1 MKTTKTNAMRL
12 LDSAGVAYETSSYPT
27 DGDIGALH
35 TAEVL
40 GISAELIYKT
50 LVLEDGQGGHYVA
63 VVPADAELDLKK
75 TAAHFGVKHV
85 QLINGRTLREV
96 TGYIRGG
103 CSPLGMKKLF
113 PTVIEETAVL
123 HDKFYVSAGLRG
135 QQIVVNPQDLAQ
147 VVSASFADIV
157 Q

>member
-1 MKTTKTNAMRL
+1 M
-12 LDSAGVAYETSSYPT
+12 
-27 DGDIGALH
+27 
-35 TAEVL
+35 
-40 GISAELIYKT
+40 
-50 LVLEDGQGGHYVA
+50 
-63 VVPADAELDLKK
+63 
-75 TAAHFGVKHV
+75 
-85 QLINGRTLREV
+85 

-135 QQIVVNPQDLAQ
+135 RQIVVNPQDLAQ
-147 VVSASFADIV
+147 VVSAGFADIV